1 MRSVLFSL
9 LSLATIATSLALEP
23 RAPAKG
29 DSTKADDDWEEEI
42 VPDTIFNGQTVPPM
56 NELGTDV
63 DKEISHGNW
72 IVEYYS
78 PACPHC
84 MRFKP
89 VYQTLYEFYYTSKP
103 ITTSQESDEDGLN
116 SFTRWYDF
124 KFAKVDCLAYR
135 DTCGDHDIQN
145 YPSIVQYKDG
155 KEVAKKI
162 GEQSLK
168 DMSGWVEEILE
179 TIKPGS
185 RKQGG
190 PKLPKVG
197 ANSVE
202 TGPETEVEA
211 KDNDQGVEAAK
222 ETTIAA
228 PSRTSDPPK
237 VAKPTSA
244 KPTSTQNP
252 SGISVAL
259 NPETFQD
266 LVTTTS
272 DPWFIKFYAPWCHHC
287 QAMAPMWAQMAREM
301 QGKLNIGEV
310 DCDANNRLCKDAGVK
325 GYPTILFFRGGE
337 RTEYNGMRGLGDFLD
352 YANKAVAVGEGVQ
365 DVDLAAFKEM
375 EKTEEVIF
383 VYFYDHAT
391 TSEDFQALDRLT
403 LSLVG
408 KARLV
413 KTNDQAMF
421 DRFKISTWP
430 RMMVSRD
437 GKPTYYDRRTPKEMR
452 DTQKMLSWMKSVWIP
467 IVPELKGENAREIM
481 DGKMVVL
488 AILDRENKAEFEAA
502 RRELKNAA
510 LEWIDKED
518 QTYQLERQELR
529 DAKQLRIEEAEDKGD
544 QRALR
549 DAKGTRI
556 DMNDIKRKQVG
567 FAWVDGVFWER
578 WIRTTFGIDVKDGE
592 RVVINDED
600 NNRYWDVSINGEFI
614 RPSRSS
620 ILDTVKEVTK
630 NPSTISPKS
639 TSGTFMS
646 FFHSIRRF
654 GSDHPIFALGLAVVG
669 IAASY
674 LAKRKRRTGGYFQLG
689 EKDGILGGTGLGKN
703 D

>member
-1 MRSVLFSL
+1 MSIKRSAMATGMLFPPS
-9 LSLATIATSLALEP
+9 SSCIIADPVRL
-23 RAPAKG
+23 
-29 DSTKADDDWEEEI
+29 
-42 VPDTIFNGQTVPPM
+42 
-56 NELGTDV
+56 
-63 DKEISHGNW
+63 
-72 IVEYYS
+72 VEYYS

-84 MRFKP
+84 MRMKP
-89 VYQTLYEFYYTSKP
+89 VWQTLYEFYYTSKP
-103 ITTSQESDEDGLN
+103 ITTSQESDEEGLN

-124 KFAKVDCLAYR
+124 KFAKVDCLAFR
-135 DTCGDHDIQN
+135 DTCADHNIMN
-145 YPSIVQYKDG
+145 YPSIIQYKDG
-155 KEVAKKI
+155 KEITKKI
-162 GEQSLK
+162 GEQDLK
-168 DMSGWVEEILE
+168 SMSSWVEEILE

-202 TGPETEVEA
+202 TGPETEGEA
-211 KDNDQGVEAAK
+211 KEAEKEKEKEDKEKEKEKEAAATTK
-222 ETTIAA
+222 ESTAA
-228 PSRTSDPPK
+228 TPAKTSEPAK
-237 VAKPTSA
+237 VAKPTPA
-244 KPTSTQNP
+244 KPTSTPNP
-252 SGISVAL
+252 SGISVPL
-259 NPETFQD
+259 TPETFQG

-287 QAMAPMWAQMAREM
+287 QAMAPNWQQMAREM

-310 DCDANNRLCKDAGVK
+310 DCDANNKLCKDAGVK

-352 YANKAVAVGEGVQ
+352 YANKAVAVGEGIQ
-365 DVDLAAFKEM
+365 DVDLAQFKKM
-375 EKTEEVIF
+375 EETDEVIF

-391 TSEDFQALDRLT
+391 TTEDFQALDRLT

-408 KARLV
+408 KARIV

-437 GKPTYYDRRTPKEMR
+437 GKPTYYGPRTPREMR
-452 DTQKMLSWMKSVWIP
+452 DTQKMLTWMKSVWIP

-488 AILDRENKAEFEAA
+488 AILDRENKNEFEVAK
-502 RRELKNAA
+502 RELKNAA

-518 QTYQLERQELR
+518 QMYQLERQELR
-529 DAKQLRIEEAEDKGD
+529 DTKQLRIEEAEDKND

-556 DMNDIKRKQVG
+556 DMADIKRKQVA

-578 WIRTTFGIDVKDGE
+578 WIRSTFGIDVKDGE

-600 NNRYWDVSINGEFI
+600 VRF
-614 RPSRSS
+614 PSN
-620 ILDTVKEVTK
+620 L
-630 NPSTISPKS
+630 
-639 TSGTFMS
+639 
-646 FFHSIRRF
+646 
-654 GSDHPIFALGLAVVG
+654 L
-669 IAASY
+669 
-674 LAKRKRRTGGYFQLG
+674 
-689 EKDGILGGTGLGKN
+689 
-703 D
+703 

>member
-1 MRSVLFSL
+1 
-9 LSLATIATSLALEP
+9 LSACALAITD
-23 RAPAKG
+23 
-29 DSTKADDDWEEEI
+29 DSR
-42 VPDTIFNGQTVPPM
+42 
-56 NELGTDV
+56 L
-63 DKEISHGNW
+63 
-72 IVEYYS
+72 VEYYS

-89 VYQTLYEFYYTSKP
+89 VWQTLYEFYYTSKP
-103 ITTSQESDEDGLN
+103 ITTSQENDEDGLN

-124 KFAKVDCLAYR
+124 KFAKVDCVAYR

-145 YPSIVQYKDG
+145 YPSVVQYKDG

-162 GEQSLK
+162 GEQELKSL
-168 DMSGWVEEILE
+168 STWVEDTLE
-179 TIKPGS
+179 AIKPGS

-197 ANSVE
+197 ATSVE
-202 TGPETEVEA
+202 TGPETEDEVKEIA
-211 KDNDQGVEAAK
+211 KETEAAK
-222 ETTIAA
+222 ESTSAA
-228 PSRTSDPPK
+228 PSETSKPAK
-237 VAKPTSA
+237 VAKPTPA
-244 KPTSTQNP
+244 QPTSNPNP
-252 SGISVAL
+252 SGISVPL
-259 NPETFQD
+259 DKEKFQE

-287 QAMAPMWAQMAREM
+287 QAMAPNWQEMAREM

-325 GYPTILFFRGGE
+325 GYPTVLFFRGSE
-337 RTEYNGMRGLGDFLD
+337 RTEYNGMRGVGDFID
-352 YANKAVAVGEGVQ
+352 YAKKAVTVGEGVL
-365 DVDLAAFKEM
+365 DVDLAQFKKM
-375 EKTEEVIF
+375 EEAEEVIF
-383 VYFYDHAT
+383 VYFYDEAT
-391 TSEDFQALDRLT
+391 TTEDFQALDRLT

-413 KTNDQAMF
+413 KTNDQDLF

-437 GKPTYYDRRTPKEMR
+437 GKPSYYGPRTPKEMR

-502 RRELKNAA
+502 KRELKNAA
-510 LEWIDKED
+510 LEWVDKED
-518 QTYQLERQELR
+518 QMYQLERQELR

-556 DMNDIKRKQVG
+556 DMNDVKRKQVG

-578 WIRTTFGIDVKDGE
+578 WLRTTFGIDVKDGE

-600 NNRYWDVSINGEFI
+600 VSHPLTKSLYLTNQALRI
-614 RPSRSS
+614 
-620 ILDTVKEVTK
+620 TVTGTLT
-630 NPSTISPKS
+630 STASL
-639 TSGTFMS
+639 
-646 FFHSIRRF
+646 
-654 GSDHPIFALGLAVVG
+654 FAPVAPP
-669 IAASY
+669 
-674 LAKRKRRTGGYFQLG
+674 F
-689 EKDGILGGTGLGKN
+689 
-703 D
+703 

>member
-9 LSLATIATSLALEP
+9 LSLATIAASVAIEP
-23 RAPAKG
+23 RAPLES
-29 DSTKADDDWEEEI
+29 DIKADDGWEDEV

-56 NELGTDV
+56 KELGTDV

-72 IVEYYS
+72 LVEYYS

-89 VYQTLYEFYYTSKP
+89 TWQTLYEFYYTSKP
-103 ITTSQESDEDGLN
+103 ITTSQESDENGLN

-124 KFAKVDCLAYR
+124 KFAKVDCLAYK
-135 DTCGDHDIQN
+135 DTCGEHNIQN
-145 YPSIVQYKDG
+145 YPSIIQYKDG
-155 KEVAKKI
+155 KEVSKKI
-162 GEQSLK
+162 GEQELSTL
-168 DMSGWVEEILE
+168 SGWVEEVLE
-179 TIKPGS
+179 VIKPGS

-202 TGPETEVEA
+202 TGPETEDEA
-211 KDNDQGVEAAK
+211 KENEKAAEAAK
-222 ETTIAA
+222 DSTSAA
-228 PSRTSDPPK
+228 PSKTSEPAK
-237 VAKPTSA
+237 VTKPTPA
-244 KPTSTQNP
+244 KPTSTPNP
-252 SGISVAL
+252 SGISLPLDKDKFQELVAG
-259 NPETFQD
+259 
-266 LVTTTS
+266 TT
-272 DPWFIKFYAPWCHHC
+272 DGWFIKFYAPWCHHC
-287 QAMAPMWAQMAREM
+287 QAMAPNWQQMAREM
-301 QGKLNIGEV
+301 QGKLSIGEV
-310 DCDANNRLCKDAGVK
+310 DCDANNRLCKGAGVK
-325 GYPTILFFRGGE
+325 GYPTILFFRGSE
-337 RTEYNGMRGLGDFLD
+337 RTEYNGMRGLGDFID
-352 YANKAVAVGEGVQ
+352 YANKAVVVGEGIR
-365 DVDLAAFKEM
+365 DVDLAQFKEM
-375 EKTEEVIF
+375 EKTDEVIF

-391 TSEDFQALDRLT
+391 TTEDFQALDRLT

-408 KARLV
+408 KAKLV
-413 KTNDQAMF
+413 KTNDKALV
-421 DRFKISTWP
+421 DRFNISTWP

-437 GKPTYYDRRTPKEMR
+437 GKPTYYGPRTPKEMR
-452 DTQKMLSWMKSVWIP
+452 DTQKMMSWMKSVWIP

-488 AILDRENKAEFEAA
+488 AILDRENKAEFEVAK
-502 RRELKNAA
+502 RELKNAA

-518 QTYQLERQELR
+518 QMFQLEREELR
-529 DAKQLRIEEAEDKGD
+529 EAKELRIEEAKDRGD

-549 DAKGTRI
+549 DAKGTVI
-556 DMNDIKRKQVG
+556 DMKDIKRKQVG

-592 RVVINDED
+592 RVIINDED
-600 NNRYWDVSINGEFI
+600 NHRYWDINIHGELI

-630 NPSTISPKS
+630 NPPSISPKS

-646 FFHSIRRF
+646 LFHSIRSF
-654 GSDHPIFALGLAVVG
+654 GSNHPIFLLSLTIAG

-674 LAKRKRRTGGYFQLG
+674 LTKRRRRTGSYFQLG
-689 EKDGILGGTGLGKN
+689 EKDGLSGGLGKY